1 MKIAILTFL
10 LISLFL
16 SCNQDNSE
24 SVRLKEQVSILERQV
39 DSLTT
44 EMASLKQTN
53 EKQVLKKKPLKI
65 NKRNTSPNKIEQ
77 FELKLPD
84 NSPVEKDSLNY
95 SEPSSTSQI
104 ISNRQR
110 TPETSNYSVQ
120 CMATTKSNDRCKR
133 MTATGIYCW
142 QHINY
147 VSNKPASSYTAKTS
161 LAKSSSGSSSG
172 GTVYVKGYYRK
183 DGTYVSP
190 HTRSA
195 PKRRN

>member
-1 MKIAILTFL
+1 MKIASLTL
-10 LISLFL
+10 PLISLFL

-24 SVRLKEQVSILERQV
+24 SVRLKEQVSVLELKV

-44 EMASLKQTN
+44 ELASLKQAN

-65 NKRNTSPNKIEQ
+65 IKRNTSPTKIEQ
-77 FELKLPD
+77 FELKPPD
-84 NSPVEKDSLNY
+84 NSPIAKDSLNY

-110 TPETSNYSVQ
+110 APETSNFSVQ
-120 CMATTKSNDRCKR
+120 CIAITKSGDRCKR

-142 QHINY
+142 QHMNY
-147 VSNKPASSYTAKTS
+147 VQKTESSYTSKTS
-161 LAKSSSGSSSG
+161 SSKSSSSSSSG
-172 GTVYVKGYYRK
+172 GTVYVKGYNRK

-195 PKRRN
+195 PKRKN